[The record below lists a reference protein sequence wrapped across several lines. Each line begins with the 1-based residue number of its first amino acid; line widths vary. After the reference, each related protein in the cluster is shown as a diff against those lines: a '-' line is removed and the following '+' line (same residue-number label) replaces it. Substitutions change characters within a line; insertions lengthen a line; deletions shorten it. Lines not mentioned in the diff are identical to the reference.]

1 MTRLLLTLL
10 IAFVPLA
17 YAVKGDV
24 YSCRTDLVANVKDAE
39 FDVLPQRDFIFS
51 WTDDH
56 TVKYH
61 GKENWFGKA
70 MCKITSDY
78 YPDSEY
84 FECINKKSITIYSRG
99 RFRYSLTYQAFQ
111 KDFTLM
117 TQTVTSSDA

>member
-10 IAFVPLA
+10 LIAFVPLTH
-17 YAVKGDV
+17 AVKGDV
-24 YSCRTDLVANVKDAE
+24 YSCRTVLVANVKDAE

-61 GKENWFGKA
+61 GKENWFGKG
-70 MCKITSDY
+70 MCKITSEH

-84 FECINKKSITIYSRG
+84 FECINKK
-99 RFRYSLTYQAFQ
+99 
-111 KDFTLM
+111 
-117 TQTVTSSDA
+117 V

>member
-1 MTRLLLTLL
+1 MSRLLLTLL
-10 IAFVPLA
+10 IAFVPPA
-17 YAVKGDV
+17 YAVMGDV
-24 YSCRTDLVANVKDAE
+24 YSCRTDLFANVKDGE
-39 FDVLPQRDFIFS
+39 LDVLPQRDFIFS

-61 GKENWFGKA
+61 GKEDWFGKA

-117 TQTVTSSDA
+117 TANCNKL